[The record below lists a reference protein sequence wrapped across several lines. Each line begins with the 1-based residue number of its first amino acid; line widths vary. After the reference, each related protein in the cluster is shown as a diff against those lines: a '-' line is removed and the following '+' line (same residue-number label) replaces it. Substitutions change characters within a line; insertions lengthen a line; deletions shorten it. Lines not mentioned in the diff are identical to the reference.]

1 MICLKPQL
9 TWRSKVRGFTLVEV
23 LVMSAIAT
31 IVIAAVMTFTLFATR
46 SFLALGNYDDLDRT
60 SRNALDRLS
69 REIRQTEKLSA
80 YATNKL
86 TFVDYDGAT
95 LVYQWTPPA
104 GTNAGHLDR
113 TKNSVT
119 TTLLP
124 LCDYL
129 NFGISQRNPSNNFT
143 FYPTTNLSSV
153 KLIDMNWRCSRKI
166 LQLKVN
172 IESVQTAKIVIRNHT

>member
-1 MICLKPQL
+1 MICLKPHP
-9 TWRSKVRGFTLVEV
+9 TRRSKNGGFTLVEV
-23 LVMSAIAT
+23 LIMSAIAT
-31 IVIAAVMTFTLFATR
+31 VVVAAVLIFTLFATR
-46 SFLALGNYDDLDRT
+46 SFVALGNYNDLDKT
-60 SRNALDRLS
+60 SRNALDRMS
-69 REIRQTEKLSA
+69 REIRQTEALTA

-86 TFVDYDGAT
+86 TFKDYDGAT

-113 TKNSVT
+113 TKNSST
-119 TTLLP
+119 TTLLTQ
-124 LCDYL
+124 CDYL
-129 NFGISQRNPSNNFT
+129 NFGISQRNPSNGFT

-172 IESVQTAKIVIRNHT
+172 IESVQTAKIVMRNH